1 MPRKGTKTAGSLVY
15 LIFFFVEK
23 LDAPEG
29 DENCKIICACKFDP
43 KFEKLD
49 APEGD
54 ENTRFPDSCWNRRST
69 IEKLDAPEGD
79 ENARARFFLS
89 FFFKLRN

>member
-1 MPRKGTKTAGSLVY
+1 MPRKGTRTLLQY
-15 LIFFFVEK
+15 RCRLPCRI
-23 LDAPEG
+23 
-29 DENCKIICACKFDP
+29 
-43 KFEKLD
+43 EKLD

-79 ENARARFFLS
+79 ENARAQFFLS